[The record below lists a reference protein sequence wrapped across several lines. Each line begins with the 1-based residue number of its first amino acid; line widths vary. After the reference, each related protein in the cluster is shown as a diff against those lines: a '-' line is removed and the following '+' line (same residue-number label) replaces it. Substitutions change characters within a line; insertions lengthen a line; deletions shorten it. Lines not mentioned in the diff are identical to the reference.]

1 MTETKA
7 RKCGT
12 KVRHRSRGEA
22 SAHLRALVRQGA
34 ASAWLNVYRC
44 EHCDGGYHVGHRLGR
59 RKR

>member
-12 KVRHRSRGEA
+12 KIRHESRGA
-22 SAHLRALVRQGA
+22 AFVHLRRLVMRGA
-34 ASAWLNVYRC
+34 AKVWLNVYRC
-44 EHCDGGYHVGHRLGR
+44 EHCDGYHVGHRPGR